1 MHQNCGKNTHECF
14 QINHIWGKMAKTIPV
29 VFPGQKTHNWW
40 LQRER
45 LSAAIMEIFTAR
57 RWSQAD
63 QWHYMAVYCV
73 ARSRDGDA
81 ITWHVTIV
89 TQTQNSS
96 HCGPPSP
103 PSLHF
108 MVVPGPETRDLTEC
122 CSLINLILQLF
133 SAAAIRYTALH
144 YYTIIKIT
152 PEHIYFP
159 CTACLLPDPV
169 LPPCGGDMRGQC
181 RPPAADLAP
190 PSLVSSHTPGS

>member
-1 MHQNCGKNTHECF
+1 MAPAGEIVCCNHGNIYCATLEPGRSMALYGCVLCSEVTWRRCDNVTRHNCH
-14 QINHIWGKMAKTIPV
+14 
-29 VFPGQKTHNWW
+29 
-40 LQRER
+40 
-45 LSAAIMEIFTAR
+45 
-57 RWSQAD
+57 AD
-63 QWHYMAVYCV
+63 SEFLALC
-73 ARSRDGDA
+73 
-81 ITWHVTIV
+81 
-89 TQTQNSS
+89 
-96 HCGPPSP
+96 PPSP
-103 PSLHF
+103 PSLQF